1 MQRHRTD
8 LVALIFGFAF
18 GMVGAGFLVNET
30 TGREFD
36 PAWAAAN
43 GLIALGLIALATTL
57 IHRPDPDE
65 ASLDTASGSSNDA
78 SGLSAQ

>member
-18 GMVGAGFLVNET
+18 AMVGAGFLVNET

-36 PAWAAAN
+36 PAWAAAI
-43 GLIALGLIALATTL
+43 GLVALGLIALATAL
-57 IHRPDPDE
+57 VRRPEPEE
-65 ASLDTASGSSNDA
+65 ASLDAASGSSNDA
-78 SGLSAQ
+78 SGVIG